1 MRNFVSS
8 SMQEWLFAHDKLHT
22 VALVVLIIWMGLA
35 IHLWRLSRRIEKLEK
50 LTEKP

>member
-1 MRNFVSS
+1 
-8 SMQEWLFAHDKLHT
+8 